1 MNTVQMLKALGDD
14 TRIRIVNILRD
25 GPLCVCEIESILE
38 ITQSNA
44 SRHLS
49 KLMNANIVTYYKE
62 AKYVYYKLD
71 EETLNKYSFIK
82 VLLDNELDEDEELKS
97 ECILGYIDW
106 YNYVN
111 NGFVSL
117 ECNCGN
123 SDYVLV
129 ETEPHGLKG
138 MYT

>member
-1 MNTVQMLKALGDD
+1 MKTVQMLKALGDE
-14 TRIRIVNILRD
+14 TRIRIVNILRE

-49 KLMNANIVTYYKE
+49 KLMNANIVNYYKE

-82 VLLDNELDEDEELKS
+82 LMLENELNEEEKLRYDYDILIGYRQAGLNCENVSKVKEIISKINERKS
-97 ECILGYIDW
+97 
-106 YNYVN
+106 
-111 NGFVSL
+111 S
-117 ECNCGN
+117 
-123 SDYVLV
+123 
-129 ETEPHGLKG
+129 K
-138 MYT
+138 

>member
-1 MNTVQMLKALGDD
+1 MNTVQMLKALGDE

-82 VLLDNELDEDEELKS
+82 VLLENELDEDEKLKNDYDILMGYKQSGLNCENVSKVKEVLSKIS
-97 ECILGYIDW
+97 ERK
-106 YNYVN
+106 
-111 NGFVSL
+111 S
-117 ECNCGN
+117 
-123 SDYVLV
+123 S
-129 ETEPHGLKG
+129 K
-138 MYT
+138 